1 MIKNSLKYIKNYLN
15 LSDKIRC
22 GLEYL
27 MQNNLKLLEN
37 GGYDISGDDIYV
49 NIQDYNTKPKENGLW
64 EAHRKYIDIQFMI
77 EGSELIGVGEIQD
90 LNDNERNLFMKDV
103 ADVAKAIQK
112 AYNPDRINYGAY
124 GDSLG
129 HLHIHLVPKWKDGY
143 EWGGT
148 FLMNTNEY
156 SSDEELA
163 KVIDDIKKNYKA

>member
-1 MIKNSLKYIKNYLN
+1 MKTDGCPYCQKGEFLNKFGVLAFETMTSEVIVFKEQKHKGRAIVAYKN
-15 LSDKIRC
+15 D
-22 GLEYL
+22 
-27 MQNNLKLLEN
+27 
-37 GGYDISGDDIYV
+37 
-49 NIQDYNTKPKENGLW
+49 
-64 EAHRKYIDIQFMI
+64 H
-77 EGSELIGVGEIQD
+77 VGEIQD
-90 LNDNERNLFMKDV
+90 LNDQERNAFMKDV

-112 AYNPDRINYGAY
+112 AYNPDRINYGAF

>member
-1 MIKNSLKYIKNYLN
+1 MKKDGCPYCQKGEFLNKFGVLAFETMTSEVIVFKEQKHKGRAIVAYKN
-15 LSDKIRC
+15 D
-22 GLEYL
+22 
-27 MQNNLKLLEN
+27 
-37 GGYDISGDDIYV
+37 
-49 NIQDYNTKPKENGLW
+49 
-64 EAHRKYIDIQFMI
+64 H
-77 EGSELIGVGEIQD
+77 VGEIQD
-90 LNDNERNLFMKDV
+90 LNDQERNAFMKDV

-112 AYNPDRINYGAY
+112 AYNPDRINYGAF